1 MKNIIKKISIIKS
14 SLSINTKKYFP
25 YLIFFTIISSLFE
38 IMTIGAI
45 MPVITIFVFPD
56 ILFEFKF
63 IEQIYKDINLNIEQF
78 RFTIISSFFILVILS
93 TISRVILLYLNINL
107 SKLITSDLS
116 SNLFNS
122 YIFKNYEEISLFKS
136 NRIIAN
142 TTEKLEIFSNI
153 LFHVF
158 TFFSSI
164 FLSVAIITSLIIF
177 SNIYIILL
185 LIIFIT
191 IFYLF
196 LIFVTKSKLSKYSDY
211 TNFLSNIRAKNLQDC
226 LNNYKSI
233 VLENSMKVYSKF
245 FFDLDY
251 NFRKTQA
258 KVSLIGFLPRFFIEG
273 FSIILITGITF
284 FFLYR
289 NNFENSSNIIISVG
303 ILVFGAQKLLPI
315 FQSVYLAFT
324 SIKGNMGMINEI
336 IESINVNQNLNQ
348 LSEDKIKQDFKS
360 IELKNVSFSY
370 KGSETIISNINIT
383 INQGDKIGII
393 GPSGSGKSTLADII
407 MGLLKPS
414 SGDFFLNDLG
424 IEFEKDKYK
433 LRKNFSHVPQN
444 YFILNETI
452 RENIVFSISKENNLN
467 EEDLYKAIKC
477 SELQD
482 FIKNFESGINTLI
495 GERGSN
501 ISGGQRQRIALARAF
516 YKKKNILVLDEATS
530 SLDEETEK
538 KIINNLDHIYPNLTV
553 LFITH
558 KKNLLQNFD
567 KIIDLNE
574 Q

>member
-1 MKNIIKKISIIKS
+1 MKNIIKKILIIKS

-63 IEQIYKDINLNIEQF
+63 IKQIYEDINLNIEQF
-78 RFTIISSFFILVILS
+78 RFIIISSFFILVILS

-122 YIFKNYEEISLFKS
+122 YIFKNYEEISFFKS

-164 FLSVAIITSLIIF
+164 FLSVAIIASLIIF

-191 IFYLF
+191 IFYLL
-196 LIFVTKSKLSKYSDY
+196 LIFFTKSKLSKYSDY

-233 VLENSMKVYSKF
+233 ILENSMKVYSKF

-258 KVSLIGFLPRFFIEG
+258 KVALIGFLPRFFIEG
-273 FSIILITGITF
+273 FSIVLITGITF
-284 FFLYR
+284 LFLSR
-289 NNFENSSNIIISVG
+289 NNFENSSNIILAVG
-303 ILVFGAQKLLPI
+303 IIVFGVQKLLPI

-336 IESINVNQNLNQ
+336 IESINVNQDLNQ
-348 LSEDKIKQDFKS
+348 LSENETKLDFKS
-360 IELKNVSFSY
+360 IVLKNISFNY
-370 KGSETIISNINIT
+370 KYSEKILSNINIT
-383 INQGDKIGII
+383 INQGDKVGIV
-393 GPSGSGKSTLADII
+393 GRSGSGKSTLVDII

-414 SGDFFLNDLG
+414 SGDIFLNDLRVD
-424 IEFEKDKYK
+424 FEKDKYK

-452 RENIVFSISKENNLN
+452 RDNIIFSISKKKNVN
-467 EEDLYKAIKC
+467 EDELYKATKC
-477 SELQD
+477 SELND
-482 FIKNFESGINTLI
+482 FIKNFENGINTLI
-495 GERGSN
+495 GESGSN

-538 KIINNLDHIYPNLTV
+538 KIINNLEYMYPNLTV

-558 KKNLLQNFD
+558 KKNLLQNFN
-567 KIIDLNE
+567 KIINLNE

>member
-25 YLIFFTIISSLFE
+25 YLIFFTIISSFFE

-78 RFTIISSFFILVILS
+78 RFIIISSFFILVILS

-116 SNLFNS
+116 SNVFNS

-164 FLSVAIITSLIIF
+164 FLSVAIIASLIIF

-185 LIIFIT
+185 LIIFVT

-196 LIFVTKSKLSKYSDY
+196 LIFFTKSKLSKYSDY

-233 VLENSMKVYSKF
+233 ILENSMKIYSKF

-251 NFRKTQA
+251 NYRKTQA

-284 FFLYR
+284 FFLSR
-289 NNFENSSNIIISVG
+289 NNFENSSNIILSVG
-303 ILVFGAQKLLPI
+303 IIVFGAQKLLPI

-336 IESINVNQNLNQ
+336 IETVNVNQDLNQ
-348 LSEDKIKQDFKS
+348 LSEDETKPDFKS
-360 IELKNVSFSY
+360 INLKNICFNY
-370 KGSETIISNINIT
+370 KDSETILSNINIT
-383 INQGDKIGII
+383 INQGDKVGIV
-393 GPSGSGKSTLADII
+393 GQSGSGKSTLVDII

-414 SGDFFLNDLG
+414 SGDIFLNDLRV
-424 IEFEKDKYK
+424 EFEKDKYK

-452 RENIVFSISKENNLN
+452 RDNIIFSISKKNNVN
-467 EEDLYKAIKC
+467 EDELFKAIKC
-477 SELQD
+477 SELND
-482 FIKNFESGINTLI
+482 FIKNFETGINTLI

-538 KIINNLDHIYPNLTV
+538 KIINNLNHTYPNLTV

-558 KKNLLQNFD
+558 KKSLLQNFN
-567 KIIDLNE
+567 KIINLNE

>member
-1 MKNIIKKISIIKS
+1 MKNLIKKISTIKS

-56 ILFEFKF
+56 ILLEFKI
-63 IEQIYKDINLNIEQF
+63 IEQIYRESNLNIEQF
-78 RFTIISSFFILVILS
+78 RFMIISCFFILVVLS
-93 TISRVILLYLNINL
+93 TLSRVILLYLNINL

-122 YIFKNYEEISLFKS
+122 YIFKNYEEISFFKS

-158 TFFSSI
+158 TFLSSI
-164 FLSVAIITSLIIF
+164 FMSIAIIASLIIF
-177 SNIYIILL
+177 SNIYIIFL

-191 IFYLF
+191 ISYLF

-289 NNFENSSNIIISVG
+289 NNFENSSNIILSVG

-360 IELKNVSFSY
+360 IELKNVSFNY

>member
-1 MKNIIKKISIIKS
+1 MKNIIKKISTINS

-25 YLIFFTIISSLFE
+25 YLIFFTIISSFFE

-63 IEQIYKDINLNIEQF
+63 IKQIYNDINLNIEQF
-78 RFTIISSFFILVILS
+78 RFIIISSFFVLVILS

-164 FLSVAIITSLIIF
+164 FLSVAIIASLIIF
-177 SNIYIILL
+177 SNIFIILL
-185 LIIFIT
+185 LIILIT
-191 IFYLF
+191 IFYSL
-196 LIFVTKSKLSKYSDY
+196 LIFFTKSKLSKYSDY

-233 VLENSMKVYSKF
+233 ILENSMKVYSKF
-245 FFDLDY
+245 FFDLDF

-258 KVSLIGFLPRFFIEG
+258 KVSLIGSLPRFFIEG

-284 FFLYR
+284 FFLSR
-289 NNFENSSNIIISVG
+289 NNFENSSNIILAVG
-303 ILVFGAQKLLPI
+303 IIAFGVQKLLPI

-336 IESINVNQNLNQ
+336 IESINVNQDLNQ
-348 LSEDKIKQDFKS
+348 LSENETKLEFKS
-360 IELKNVSFSY
+360 IVLKNISFNY
-370 KGSETIISNINIT
+370 ENSEKILSNINIT
-383 INQGDKIGII
+383 INQGDKVGIV
-393 GPSGSGKSTLADII
+393 GRSGSGKSTLVDII
-407 MGLLKPS
+407 MGLLNPK
-414 SGDFFLNDLG
+414 SGHIILNDIKLN
-424 IEFEKDKYK
+424 FENEKYK
-433 LRKNFSHVPQN
+433 LRSNFSHVPQN

-452 RENIVFSISKENNLN
+452 KENILFSILKGKNIDEHEFN
-467 EEDLYKAIKC
+467 KAIKC
-477 SELQD
+477 SELHE
-482 FIKNFESGINTLI
+482 FVKNFEKGVDTII
-495 GERGSN
+495 GDKGAN

-516 YKKKNILVLDEATS
+516 YKNKNILVLDEATS

-538 KIINNLDHIYPNLTV
+538 KIINNLEYMYPNLTV

-558 KKNLLQNFD
+558 KKNLLQNFN
-567 KIIDLNE
+567 KIINLNE

>member
-1 MKNIIKKISIIKS
+1 MKNLIKKISTIKF

-56 ILFEFKF
+56 ILLEFKI
-63 IEQIYKDINLNIEQF
+63 IEQIYRESNLNIEQF
-78 RFTIISSFFILVILS
+78 RFMIISCFFILVVLS
-93 TISRVILLYLNINL
+93 TLSRVILLYLNKNL

-122 YIFKNYEEISLFKS
+122 YIFKNYEEISFFKS

-158 TFFSSI
+158 TFLSSI
-164 FLSVAIITSLIIF
+164 FMSIAIIASLIIF
-177 SNIYIILL
+177 SNIYIIFL

-191 IFYLF
+191 ISYLF

-289 NNFENSSNIIISVG
+289 NNFENSSNIILSVG

-360 IELKNVSFSY
+360 IELKNVSFNY